1 MDITRE
7 SWNRLQDQITK
18 LQADMYYRDG
28 ETITTTK
35 LIPITGYLTSSTR
48 LMRFAYHTGK
58 SLKYI
63 TTATVSNMTGT
74 IRGISGYVNN
84 ASTPIDWVSETD
96 ITVSAIGGDEHTIL
110 IAVTSTPAYTNVINN
125 IPVVY
130 APTNLVI
137 SLGGV

>member
-96 ITVSAIGGDEHTIL
+96 ITVTAIVADEHTIL

>member
-1 MDITRE
+1 MEITRE
-7 SWNRLQDQITK
+7 QLNRLQDQITK
-18 LQADMYYRDG
+18 LQTDMYYRDG

-35 LIPITGYLTSSTR
+35 LIPITGYLTSSTK

-58 SLKYI
+58 SLKHI
-63 TTATVSNMTGT
+63 TIATVSTMEGT

-84 ASTPIDWVSETD
+84 ASTPIDWVSEAD
-96 ITVSAIGGDEHTIL
+96 ITVTAIIADEHTIL
-110 IAVTSTPAYTNVINN
+110 IDVTSTSAYTNVINN

-137 SLGGV
+137 SLGG